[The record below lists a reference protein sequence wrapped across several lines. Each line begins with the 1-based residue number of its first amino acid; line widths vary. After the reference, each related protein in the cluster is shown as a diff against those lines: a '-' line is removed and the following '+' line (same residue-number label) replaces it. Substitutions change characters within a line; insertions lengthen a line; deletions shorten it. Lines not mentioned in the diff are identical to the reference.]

1 MPPGGEALLKGPETA
16 LVDPRDGTL
25 YALTEEAN
33 LIRLDDFQTPDP
45 SNPYNITARCT
56 VVVDL
61 GVGRPLGGKIT
72 SNGEVYIADSL
83 LGLIRVPDLDAER
96 PRVELIASRI
106 KSSDGTSSPIRF
118 ADDLDVGPRTGHVYF
133 SDGEYN
139 HENTS

>member
-1 MPPGGEALLKGPETA
+1 MGPETA

-45 SNPYNITARCT
+45 NHPHNITARCT

-72 SNGEVYIADSL
+72 KNGEVYIADTL
-83 LGLIRVPDLDAER
+83 LGLIRIPDLNAER
-96 PRVELIASRI
+96 PKVELVASSV
-106 KSSDGTSSPIRF
+106 KTSEGTSSILY

-133 SDGEYN
+133 SDGTLAKDE
-139 HENTS
+139 